1 VALAV
6 YCELVS
12 ILNSLFI
19 REFTGNFVVSAAEIE
34 KVTAINASFRVDTK
48 RIPYSTQQGTLL
60 AYQGIIRRDQ
70 GALYCF
76 ANSTI
81 DDSFL

>member
-1 VALAV
+1 VALAA

-19 REFTGNFVVSAAEIE
+19 REFTGNFVVSAAEME

-48 RIPYSTQQGTLL
+48 RIPYSTQ
-60 AYQGIIRRDQ
+60 
-70 GALYCF
+70 
-76 ANSTI
+76 
-81 DDSFL
+81 